1 MSETNA
7 PEPTMEEILASIR
20 RIISEDDAPASAAAD
35 AATSPGDPP
44 EPPFTP
50 AAHPPAPHSPAPH
63 ADDVL
68 ELTERVEP
76 EPPPAPRAPA
86 FHEPEPAAAAPPPR
100 SPATPASL
108 GDLDFDAPPAAS
120 PPKPAPAAPGTGP
133 AIGAEEPLVGSG
145 AAGRA
150 ADHFGALASSLAMPA
165 QGRTLEDVVRE
176 LLRPMLKDWL
186 DQHLPAIVEARVQD
200 EVERI
205 SRRRTY

>member
-20 RIISEDDAPASAAAD
+20 RIISEDDAPASTAAD
-35 AATSPGDPP
+35 AVASPGDPP
-44 EPPFTP
+44 EPPPVP
-50 AAHPPAPHSPAPH
+50 AAHAPEPSAH
-63 ADDVL
+63 DDVL
-68 ELTERVEP
+68 ELTDRVEA
-76 EPPPAPRAPA
+76 EPPPAPAPA
-86 FHEPEPAAAAPPPR
+86 MAAPAPV
-100 SPATPASL
+100 SPAPVSL
-108 GDLDFDAPPAAS
+108 GDLDFAPSSAAPPAA
-120 PPKPAPAAPGTGP
+120 PPQRPAPSAPPMAKRP
-133 AIGAEEPLVGSG
+133 ADEPLVGSG

-150 ADHFGALASSLAMPA
+150 ADHFGALASSLAMPS

-176 LLRPMLKDWL
+176 LLGPMLKEWL